1 MLSARLQ
8 HYKGKDYYPPERGGK
23 VAVPSKEGKAAVQE
37 ALAFLEKQVCRETRN
52 DLVDSNSVHV
62 SIALHQSECNLG
74 KATVHRNIQYISR
87 GVPDPCV
94 RGAPLAHGFS
104 SL

>member
-1 MLSARLQ
+1 VRKGKLTSIPILNCIMLSARLQ

-52 DLVDSNSVHV
+52 DLVDSKLGGDSVHV
-62 SIALHQSECNLG
+62 SIALHQSYSG
-74 KATVHRNIQYISR
+74 QGDGT
-87 GVPDPCV
+87 
-94 RGAPLAHGFS
+94 
-104 SL
+104 

>member
-23 VAVPSKEGKAAVQE
+23 VAVPSKEGKSAVQD

-52 DLVDSNSVHV
+52 DLVDSNWEEIIHL
-62 SIALHQSECNLG
+62 SIALHQSDCILC
-74 KATVHRNIQYISR
+74 KATVHPNIQ
-87 GVPDPCV
+87 
-94 RGAPLAHGFS
+94 
-104 SL
+104 